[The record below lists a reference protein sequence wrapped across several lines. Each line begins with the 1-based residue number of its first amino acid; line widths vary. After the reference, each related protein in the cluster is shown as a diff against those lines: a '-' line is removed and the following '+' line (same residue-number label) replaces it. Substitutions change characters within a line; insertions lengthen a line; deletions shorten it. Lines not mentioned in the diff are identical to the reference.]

1 MIENTLLN
9 DSHVIG
15 IVFEIER
22 YAIHDGPGIRTLV
35 FLKGCPLECLWC
47 ANPES
52 QQKQPQLV
60 YSENKCLGCRKCIET
75 CSENALTVGIH
86 GIVINYTKCRS
97 CGRCVSVCNAEA
109 LVLLGRKME
118 ANEVLKEILKD
129 ENFYR
134 NSGGGVTFSGG
145 EPFAQID
152 FLMALVRLCKK
163 NFIHTCI
170 ETCGNVSW
178 AIMSRILP
186 YVDIFL
192 YDFKAMNPEK
202 HQKYTGV
209 SNKLILNNFKKL
221 VILGKEVIARIP
233 IIPGLND
240 DEENYRILIQFLS
253 KNAPGVHINLLPY
266 HRLGLS
272 KYHLINKT
280 YTLNNLKPPTAKK
293 VKEIKKMLTN
303 SGFDVSIGG

>member
-1 MIENTLLN
+1 M
-9 DSHVIG
+9 
-15 IVFEIER
+15 
-22 YAIHDGPGIRTLV
+22 
-35 FLKGCPLECLWC
+35 K
-47 ANPES
+47 
-52 QQKQPQLV
+52 
-60 YSENKCLGCRKCIET
+60 
-75 CSENALTVGIH
+75 
-86 GIVINYTKCRS
+86 
-97 CGRCVSVCNAEA
+97 
-109 LVLLGRKME
+109 

-134 NSGGGVTFSGG
+134 NSGGGVTFCGG
-145 EPFAQID
+145 EPLAQID
-152 FLMALVRLCKK
+152 FLMALARLCKK
-163 NFIHTCI
+163 NFIHTCV
-170 ETCGNVSW
+170 ETCGNVSFT
-178 AIMSRILP
+178 IMSRILP
-186 YVDIFL
+186 YIDIFL

-221 VILGKEVIARIP
+221 VTLGKEVIARIP

-240 DEENYRILIQFLS
+240 DEENYRMLIQFLS

-280 YTLNNLKPPTAKK
+280 YTLNNLKPPTAEK